1 MDVPNDAID
10 LLLNALISTRF
21 AIAFPMIVDTRSRPD
36 LISKVLYLGSMQ
48 EEFFGTVGFITIVSH
63 RIFANAICVST
74 LGGLGSIVKE
84 FRLSEFCG
92 KSRKDFSI
100 RNRLLFFQIGAAAL
114 EPKNCFLLSKVLNVE
129 NVEKYSFKL
138 SSKRDLIFPSR
149 LERKYSVVFVLI
161 LILFFSRFEIGN
173 VNYDEFYDNLTK
185 SSRKEHFQSVLN
197 LENEAAGKCIFVVLI
212 FCIPII
218 SLINERSSRKCSN
231 AVDILDQ
238 LEEEIERF

>member
-36 LISKVLYLGSMQ
+36 LISKVLYLGSRQ
-48 EEFFGTVGFITIVSH
+48 EEFYGTVGFITIVSH

-100 RNRLLFFQIGAAAL
+100 RYRLLFFQIGAAAL
-114 EPKNCFLLSKVLNVE
+114 EPKNCFLLSKVLKVENVE
-129 NVEKYSFKL
+129 NVEHYSFWL
-138 SSKRDLIFPSR
+138 SSKKNFIFPSR
-149 LERKYSVVFVLI
+149 LEKRYSLFVIDINFFFLVLRLEMLI
-161 LILFFSRFEIGN
+161 MMNFTI
-173 VNYDEFYDNLTK
+173 T
-185 SSRKEHFQSVLN
+185 
-197 LENEAAGKCIFVVLI
+197 
-212 FCIPII
+212 
-218 SLINERSSRKCSN
+218 
-231 AVDILDQ
+231 
-238 LEEEIERF
+238 